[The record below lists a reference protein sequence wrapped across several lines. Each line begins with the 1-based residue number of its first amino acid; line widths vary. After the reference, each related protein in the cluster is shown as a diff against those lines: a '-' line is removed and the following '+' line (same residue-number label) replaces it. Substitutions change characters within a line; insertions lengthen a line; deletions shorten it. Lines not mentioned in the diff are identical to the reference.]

1 MAREHGPLRRR
12 AKQHGRREPAAATRE
27 ASGGPVDCGRLS
39 ARAKNDITL
48 VVPTYDRAQALRA
61 NLENMLKLEAIAAV
75 VIVNDGSKDD
85 TLSVCEQ
92 FADPRLQVIS
102 HPTNRGVATARNT
115 GIEAARSE
123 WILFGEDDCRFPA
136 DYAVVLLDEAL
147 RHDADLVGAPL
158 LHKRSSD
165 EDIQQVAAS
174 APRAERPSME
184 DVGTFPIH
192 TIETPFIPA
201 RALVRRSVFDRVRFY
216 EGFPVNGYREETDF
230 FVQAVRA
237 GFRSIFTPST
247 FCYQVGTWSGGQ
259 HHSSSL
265 RYEYWVL
272 RNNWRFLKRHHRWLS
287 EQGYLKGAIGSQA
300 SFALGRAR
308 QVAAGVVRARFVRL
322 SRWRDTRRGKD
333 VAPGSTG

>member
-1 MAREHGPLRRR
+1 M
-12 AKQHGRREPAAATRE
+12 
-27 ASGGPVDCGRLS
+27 GGGEQ
-39 ARAKNDITL
+39 NDITL
-48 VVPTYDRAQALRA
+48 VVPTYNRAKALHA
-61 NLENMLKLEAIAAV
+61 NLGNVLNVKGVAEVL
-75 VIVNDGSKDD
+75 IVNDGSDDD

-92 FADPRLQVIS
+92 FAGPRLRVLS

-115 GIEAARSE
+115 GIDAADTR
-123 WILFGEDDCRFPA
+123 WILFGEDDCRFPD
-136 DYAVVLLDEAL
+136 DYAVVLLEQAL
-147 RHDADLVGAPL
+147 RHEADLVGAPL
-158 LHKRSSD
+158 IHKRSSD
-165 EDIQQVAAS
+165 EDIRQVAAS
-174 APRAERPSME
+174 APRAEHPSME
-184 DVGTFPIH
+184 QVGTFPIH

-272 RNNWRFLKRHHRWLS
+272 RNNWRFLKRHHKWLA
-287 EQGYLKGAIGSQA
+287 EQGYIKGAIRSQA
-300 SFALGRAR
+300 SFSLERAR
-308 QVAAGVVRARFVRL
+308 LVAAGVVRARLVRL
-322 SRWRDTRRGKD
+322 SQWRHARGEKD
-333 VAPGSTG
+333 AAHGSTS